1 MHLLNAIFSYFC
13 NNKYLS
19 ILEVPT
25 ITEKHFF
32 QDTLLHNMT
41 SKLHITTLAILL
53 LGVMAVHS
61 QTLRDQEQSV
71 VKSNPNKDKEKKG
84 EARAKAKRG
93 IRVWTINDASGL
105 SDSVAVDTTS
115 HAFQNTTFTTGT
127 KGFYNSLGNLGSP
140 HKSKLYS
147 LRPEMTDYIFIQPY
161 DFFIKDINTFHFTNT
176 YSPITNI
183 TYHEC
188 GDSDN
193 GEDHLVA
200 KYATN
205 INKDAGIGFNID
217 YIYGRGYYDNQS
229 TADFGFNLYG
239 SIIKDRYKAHM
250 LIFANYIKT
259 HENGGITDDEYVKNP
274 QKFPTNY
281 TTKEIPTNLSK
292 AWNKMHVNGI
302 QFNHRYS
309 VGYEKKKTSNNKVV
323 TSVKTDSTQ
332 KKQTNV
338 PPGAIS
344 ARELEK
350 DEMQSR
356 TGDLAKVQTKDS
368 SVFIPVSSIIHTLRI
383 GANSRKFLANQSL
396 ANFYTNNYLDC
407 DSVSEHFDNV
417 LISNYL
423 GLELSEGL
431 NKYLSA
437 GIRLFA
443 KHDFNNYKMP
453 GQQTRDNFTEN
464 RFSVGA
470 QIFREKSSLLNYLLT
485 AQTSSDG
492 DSWGEYELRGQ
503 GVLSVK
509 LLKDTVNLTLR
520 ASSINKKPTFYYRH
534 YQSNYLWWSNNLSKQ
549 LSNNAGVTLESRR
562 LALRLRGDIYN
573 ITNYTYFKTAIQNG
587 AEGKHTIN
595 TEVAQ
600 ASKNISV
607 FAIALDKDFRYGI
620 LNWENSIIWQ
630 TTNSKEI
637 LPLPVIT
644 AYTNL
649 YLKFRIAKVLKT
661 EVGADLSYFTKY
673 YADTYSPALGLYA
686 NQPTEDLIKVGGH
699 PIISVYANFHLKH
712 TRFYLM
718 ASHLNYNKEGG
729 TTFGA
734 PHYPVNPFVI
744 RFGLSWN
751 FFN

>member
-1 MHLLNAIFSYFC
+1 
-13 NNKYLS
+13 
-19 ILEVPT
+19 
-25 ITEKHFF
+25 
-32 QDTLLHNMT
+32 MT

-61 QTLRDQEQSV
+61 QTLRDQEQRV

-140 HKSKLYS
+140 RKSKLYS

-637 LPLPVIT
+637 LPLPIIT

>member
-1 MHLLNAIFSYFC
+1 
-13 NNKYLS
+13 
-19 ILEVPT
+19 
-25 ITEKHFF
+25 
-32 QDTLLHNMT
+32 MT

-61 QTLRDQEQSV
+61 QTLRDQEQRV

-140 HKSKLYS
+140 RKSKLYS

-205 INKDAGIGFNID
+205 INKDAGIGFNIN

-549 LSNNAGVTLESRR
+549 LSNNAGITLESRR

>member
-1 MHLLNAIFSYFC
+1 
-13 NNKYLS
+13 
-19 ILEVPT
+19 
-25 ITEKHFF
+25 
-32 QDTLLHNMT
+32 MT

-61 QTLRDQEQSV
+61 QTLRDQEQRV

-140 HKSKLYS
+140 RKSKLYS

-193 GEDHLVA
+193 GEDHLIA

>member
-1 MHLLNAIFSYFC
+1 
-13 NNKYLS
+13 
-19 ILEVPT
+19 
-25 ITEKHFF
+25 
-32 QDTLLHNMT
+32 MT

-61 QTLRDQEQSV
+61 QTLRDQEQRV

-140 HKSKLYS
+140 RKSKLYS
-147 LRPEMTDYIFIQPY
+147 LRPEMADYIFIQPY

-607 FAIALDKDFRYGI
+607 FAIALDKDFIYGI

>member
-1 MHLLNAIFSYFC
+1 
-13 NNKYLS
+13 
-19 ILEVPT
+19 
-25 ITEKHFF
+25 
-32 QDTLLHNMT
+32 MT

-61 QTLRDQEQSV
+61 QTLRDQEQRV

-115 HAFQNTTFTTGT
+115 HVFQNTAFTTGT

-140 HKSKLYS
+140 RKSKLYS

-309 VGYEKKKTSNNKVV
+309 IGYEKKKTSNNKVV

-350 DEMQSR
+350 DDMQSR

-573 ITNYTYFKTAIQNG
+573 ITNYTYFKTVIQNG

-630 TTNSKEI
+630 ATNSKEI

-661 EVGADLSYFTKY
+661 EIGADLSYFTKY

-686 NQPTEDLIKVGGH
+686 NQPAEDLIKVGGH

-712 TRFYLM
+712 TRFYLI

>member
-1 MHLLNAIFSYFC
+1 
-13 NNKYLS
+13 
-19 ILEVPT
+19 
-25 ITEKHFF
+25 
-32 QDTLLHNMT
+32 MT

-61 QTLRDQEQSV
+61 QTLRDQEQRV

-115 HAFQNTTFTTGT
+115 HAFLNTTFTTGT

-140 HKSKLYS
+140 RKSKLYS

-637 LPLPVIT
+637 LSLPVIT

-661 EVGADLSYFTKY
+661 EIGADLSYFTKY

-686 NQPTEDLIKVGGH
+686 NQPAEDLIKVGGH

>member
-1 MHLLNAIFSYFC
+1 
-13 NNKYLS
+13 
-19 ILEVPT
+19 
-25 ITEKHFF
+25 
-32 QDTLLHNMT
+32 MT

-61 QTLRDQEQSV
+61 QTLRDQEQRV

-140 HKSKLYS
+140 RKSKLYS

-396 ANFYTNNYLDC
+396 ANFYTNNYVDC

>member
-1 MHLLNAIFSYFC
+1 
-13 NNKYLS
+13 
-19 ILEVPT
+19 
-25 ITEKHFF
+25 
-32 QDTLLHNMT
+32 MT

-61 QTLRDQEQSV
+61 QTLRNQEQRV

-115 HAFQNTTFTTGT
+115 HAFQNTAFTTDT

-140 HKSKLYS
+140 RKSKLYS

>member
-1 MHLLNAIFSYFC
+1 
-13 NNKYLS
+13 
-19 ILEVPT
+19 
-25 ITEKHFF
+25 
-32 QDTLLHNMT
+32 MT

-61 QTLRDQEQSV
+61 QTLRDQEQRV

-140 HKSKLYS
+140 RKSKLYS

-309 VGYEKKKTSNNKVV
+309 IGYEKKKTSNNKVV

-350 DEMQSR
+350 DDMQSR

-437 GIRLFA
+437 GMRLFA

-587 AEGKHTIN
+587 AEGKHAIN

-630 TTNSKEI
+630 ATNSKEI

-661 EVGADLSYFTKY
+661 EIGADLSYFTKY

>member
-1 MHLLNAIFSYFC
+1 
-13 NNKYLS
+13 
-19 ILEVPT
+19 
-25 ITEKHFF
+25 
-32 QDTLLHNMT
+32 MT

-61 QTLRDQEQSV
+61 QTLRDQEQRV

-115 HAFQNTTFTTGT
+115 HAYQNTAFTTGT

-140 HKSKLYS
+140 RKSKLYS

-350 DEMQSR
+350 NEMQSR

-437 GIRLFA
+437 GMRLFA

>member
-1 MHLLNAIFSYFC
+1 
-13 NNKYLS
+13 
-19 ILEVPT
+19 
-25 ITEKHFF
+25 
-32 QDTLLHNMT
+32 MT

-61 QTLRDQEQSV
+61 QTLRDQEQRV

-140 HKSKLYS
+140 RKSKLYS

-686 NQPTEDLIKVGGH
+686 NQPTEDIIKVGGH

>member
-1 MHLLNAIFSYFC
+1 M
-13 NNKYLS
+13 
-19 ILEVPT
+19 LEVPT

-53 LGVMAVHS
+53 LGVMVVHS
-61 QTLRDQEQSV
+61 QTLRDQEQRV

-140 HKSKLYS
+140 RKSKLYS

>member
-1 MHLLNAIFSYFC
+1 
-13 NNKYLS
+13 
-19 ILEVPT
+19 
-25 ITEKHFF
+25 
-32 QDTLLHNMT
+32 MT

-61 QTLRDQEQSV
+61 QTLRDQEQRV

-140 HKSKLYS
+140 RKSKLYS

-437 GIRLFA
+437 GIRIFA

>member
-1 MHLLNAIFSYFC
+1 
-13 NNKYLS
+13 
-19 ILEVPT
+19 
-25 ITEKHFF
+25 
-32 QDTLLHNMT
+32 MT

-61 QTLRDQEQSV
+61 QTLRDQEQRV

-140 HKSKLYS
+140 RKSKLYS

-649 YLKFRIAKVLKT
+649 YLEFRIAKVLKT

>member
-1 MHLLNAIFSYFC
+1 
-13 NNKYLS
+13 
-19 ILEVPT
+19 
-25 ITEKHFF
+25 
-32 QDTLLHNMT
+32 MT

-61 QTLRDQEQSV
+61 QTLRDQEQRV

-140 HKSKLYS
+140 RKSKLYS

-383 GANSRKFLANQSL
+383 GTNSRKFLANQSL

>member
-1 MHLLNAIFSYFC
+1 
-13 NNKYLS
+13 
-19 ILEVPT
+19 
-25 ITEKHFF
+25 
-32 QDTLLHNMT
+32 MT

-61 QTLRDQEQSV
+61 QTLRDQEQRV

-140 HKSKLYS
+140 RKSKLYS

-686 NQPTEDLIKVGGH
+686 NQPTEDLIKIGGH

>member
-1 MHLLNAIFSYFC
+1 
-13 NNKYLS
+13 
-19 ILEVPT
+19 
-25 ITEKHFF
+25 
-32 QDTLLHNMT
+32 MT

-61 QTLRDQEQSV
+61 QTLRDQEQRV

-140 HKSKLYS
+140 RKSKLYS

-309 VGYEKKKTSNNKVV
+309 VGYEMKKTKC
-323 TSVKTDSTQ
+323 KAEL
-332 KKQTNV
+332 
-338 PPGAIS
+338 AIW
-344 ARELEK
+344 RK
-350 DEMQSR
+350 SR
-356 TGDLAKVQTKDS
+356 Q
-368 SVFIPVSSIIHTLRI
+368 R
-383 GANSRKFLANQSL
+383 
-396 ANFYTNNYLDC
+396 
-407 DSVSEHFDNV
+407 
-417 LISNYL
+417 
-423 GLELSEGL
+423 
-431 NKYLSA
+431 
-437 GIRLFA
+437 
-443 KHDFNNYKMP
+443 
-453 GQQTRDNFTEN
+453 
-464 RFSVGA
+464 
-470 QIFREKSSLLNYLLT
+470 
-485 AQTSSDG
+485 
-492 DSWGEYELRGQ
+492 
-503 GVLSVK
+503 
-509 LLKDTVNLTLR
+509 
-520 ASSINKKPTFYYRH
+520 
-534 YQSNYLWWSNNLSKQ
+534 
-549 LSNNAGVTLESRR
+549 
-562 LALRLRGDIYN
+562 
-573 ITNYTYFKTAIQNG
+573 
-587 AEGKHTIN
+587 
-595 TEVAQ
+595 
-600 ASKNISV
+600 
-607 FAIALDKDFRYGI
+607 
-620 LNWENSIIWQ
+620 
-630 TTNSKEI
+630 I
-637 LPLPVIT
+637 LPSS
-644 AYTNL
+644 
-649 YLKFRIAKVLKT
+649 YL
-661 EVGADLSYFTKY
+661 
-673 YADTYSPALGLYA
+673 
-686 NQPTEDLIKVGGH
+686 
-699 PIISVYANFHLKH
+699 
-712 TRFYLM
+712 
-718 ASHLNYNKEGG
+718 
-729 TTFGA
+729 
-734 PHYPVNPFVI
+734 
-744 RFGLSWN
+744 
-751 FFN
+751 

>member
-1 MHLLNAIFSYFC
+1 
-13 NNKYLS
+13 
-19 ILEVPT
+19 
-25 ITEKHFF
+25 
-32 QDTLLHNMT
+32 MT

-61 QTLRDQEQSV
+61 QTLRDQEQRV

-140 HKSKLYS
+140 RKSKLYS

-453 GQQTRDNFTEN
+453 GPQTRDNFTEN

>member
-1 MHLLNAIFSYFC
+1 
-13 NNKYLS
+13 
-19 ILEVPT
+19 
-25 ITEKHFF
+25 
-32 QDTLLHNMT
+32 MT

-61 QTLRDQEQSV
+61 QTLRDQEQRV

-140 HKSKLYS
+140 RKSKLYS

-350 DEMQSR
+350 DDMQSR

-587 AEGKHTIN
+587 AEGKQTIN

-630 TTNSKEI
+630 ATNSKEI
-637 LPLPVIT
+637 LSLPVIT

-661 EVGADLSYFTKY
+661 EIGADLSYFTKY

>member
-1 MHLLNAIFSYFC
+1 
-13 NNKYLS
+13 
-19 ILEVPT
+19 
-25 ITEKHFF
+25 
-32 QDTLLHNMT
+32 MT

-53 LGVMAVHS
+53 LGVMVVHS
-61 QTLRDQEQSV
+61 QTLRDQEQRV

-140 HKSKLYS
+140 RKSKLYS

-368 SVFIPVSSIIHTLRI
+368 SVFIPISSIIHTLRI